1 MKMLMCEGGMSLGFL
16 LISLGI
22 GYLVCTQAKKEAKA
36 LKTLGYIIGAG
47 LIAISAVLI
56 ASKVIWFCGYS
67 KMCPLKGMLMQKGM
81 MQQQMPMQ
89 QK

>member
-1 MKMLMCEGGMSLGFL
+1 MKMFMPEGMSLGLL
-16 LISLGI
+16 LIALGV
-22 GYLVCTQAKKEAKA
+22 GYLVSTQAKKEAKG
-36 LKTLGYIIGAG
+36 LKTLGYIIA
-47 LIAISAVLI
+47 LVIIAISAVLI
-56 ASKVIWFCGYS
+56 ISKVIWFCGYS